1 MVRQP
6 SNAIILK
13 LLANHLLVFHADF
26 LSNLIQFLQKVLCI
40 ASHNLV
46 YLVLSLVNSILRVVR
61 VVKEGGNGSP
71 RIWIV
76 HEQRLFLREVDPRVV
91 VKSIQHIA
99 DADADLIAC
108 IHVNDH
114 IE

>member
-26 LSNLIQFLQKVLCI
+26 LSNLIQFLQKV
-40 ASHNLV
+40 
-46 YLVLSLVNSILRVVR
+46 LVLSLVNSILRVVR

-108 IHVNDH
+108 VHVNDH
-114 IE
+114 I

>member
-40 ASHNLV
+40 ASL

-108 IHVNDH
+108 VHVNDH
-114 IE
+114 IK

>member
-13 LLANHLLVFHADF
+13 LLANHLLVLHADL
-26 LSNLIQFLQKVLCI
+26 LSNLIQLLQKVLCI
-40 ASHNLV
+40 ASHNLI
-46 YLVLSLVNSILRVVR
+46 YLVLSLVNSILRVVP
-61 VVKEGGNGSP
+61 VVKEERKDSP

-108 IHVNDH
+108 VHVNDH
-114 IE
+114 V